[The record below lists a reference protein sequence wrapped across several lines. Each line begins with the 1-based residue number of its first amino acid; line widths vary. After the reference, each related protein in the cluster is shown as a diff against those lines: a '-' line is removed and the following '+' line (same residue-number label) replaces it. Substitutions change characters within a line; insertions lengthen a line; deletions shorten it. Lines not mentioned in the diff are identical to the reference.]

1 MAVWGLD
8 IQQVRTLSSQLSQKA
23 GEIESALGT
32 LTSTLANT
40 QWEGPDAIAFRNDWS
55 GSHTAALKQVITA
68 LRDASTKAIQNA
80 NAQEQISSNVNG

>member
-8 IQQVRTLSSQLSQKA
+8 VQQVRQLSAQLNQKA

-32 LTSTLANT
+32 LTSALANT

-55 GSHTAALKQVITA
+55 GSHTAALRQVISA
-68 LRDASTKAIQNA
+68 LRDASTKATQNA
-80 NAQEQISSNVNG
+80 NSQEQTSNAS